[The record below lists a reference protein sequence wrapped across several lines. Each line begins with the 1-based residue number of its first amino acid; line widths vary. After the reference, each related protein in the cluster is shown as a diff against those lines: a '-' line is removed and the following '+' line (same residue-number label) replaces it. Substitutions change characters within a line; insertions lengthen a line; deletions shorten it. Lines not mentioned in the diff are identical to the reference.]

1 MLEFS
6 EKPITQK
13 YSSRSVFVYFVETC
27 THTKESPCLPTHH
40 HPSTPPLPPTAHA
53 CAGHERLDWTAV
65 THELKPISQDGN
77 QCQCRAE
84 LSRFSNT
91 FAWQRRRH
99 LRISIA
105 ARRHG
110 TASKTPAG
118 RPLSQPC
125 APLQVRVTAQTMFTR
140 FVCHTQYYKCSP
152 IRHIFYYLSSFQ
164 YIYLCINY
172 LYSLSLC
179 LAV

>member
-1 MLEFS
+1 MHTYKGE
-6 EKPITQK
+6 
-13 YSSRSVFVYFVETC
+13 SR
-27 THTKESPCLPTHH
+27 PP
-40 HPSTPPLPPTAHA
+40 HPSSPVHSSAPPTARA
-53 CAGHERLDWTAV
+53 RAGHERLDWTAV

-99 LRISIA
+99 LRILIA